1 MRAIYII
8 LAIGL
13 FLLLLSMERVQKE
26 RTGHQAA
33 ALMEDIEFKKA
44 RNQYLRYKIGIYNSP
59 DKIIPAAL
67 GMGMVITPP
76 LNVIALKED
85 TK

>member
-1 MRAIYII
+1 MKPIYII

-26 RTGHQAA
+26 RTGRQAA

-44 RNQYLRYKIGIYNSP
+44 RNQYLRYKINIFNSP
-59 DKIIPAAL
+59 DKIIPAARER
-67 GMGMVITPP
+67 GMIITPP
-76 LNVIALKED
+76 ANIIVIKED
-85 TK
+85 K